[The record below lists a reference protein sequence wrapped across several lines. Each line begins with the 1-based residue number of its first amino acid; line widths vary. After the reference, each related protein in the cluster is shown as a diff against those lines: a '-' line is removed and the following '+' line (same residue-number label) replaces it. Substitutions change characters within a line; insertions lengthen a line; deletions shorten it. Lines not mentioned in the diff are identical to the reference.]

1 MVQDVSPD
9 PASAKAFQLGWL
21 FVLLFLEQGAHR
33 QSVEDQIT
41 TYAYDLGINLPF
53 DWLPRASRDP
63 SGRRLCGLLANLEE
77 QIKERSSHAWPYFMS
92 GSTLVHEALGDKL
105 DRAIERISLLSL
117 PLRLKQPGTDVLAWV
132 NQIHCYFNETIR
144 RSIELAV
151 SQKSWPM

>member
-21 FVLLFLEQGAHR
+21 FILLFLEQGRHR

-41 TYAYDLGINLPF
+41 SYAHDLDLNLP
-53 DWLPRASRDP
+53 DEWRTCASRDP
-63 SGRRLCGLLANLEE
+63 SGGFLCKLLANLEE
-77 QIKERSSHAWPYFMS
+77 QIKERSSDAWPYFMS
-92 GSTLVHEALGDKL
+92 GSTLLHEALADKL

-117 PLRLKQPGTDVLAWV
+117 PLRLKQPRADVLAWV